1 MWNIYRLLNL
11 TNFKMQLF
19 HKMQLRKCN
28 NVFWGTNLYNKCLC
42 HWGKGP
48 FPSPHFSGKK
58 MVFKKCERGLFCFVF
73 SDVHVPKKRRKN
85 EEKRKNEELLRWAY
99 AFSRKKITSSD
110 YGKKNGKI
118 FFGFYWLLVYF
129 FVIKPHSSLYN
140 HLYVHFRIFTVFYVN
155 RSYNTG
161 LSFSS
166 SFRNFSFLP
175 RSLRHVFVFS
185 LSLRRSFGL
194 FSFPRI
200 SSDFLAQTRK
210 SDGIRKNNVSKFLAR
225 VLVSTVVHF
234 CFGQGSICFFQKTVA
249 HRIILHQLLS
259 ATLGRWGVCRLAM
272 VQTQDSAP

>member
-1 MWNIYRLLNL
+1 
-11 TNFKMQLF
+11 
-19 HKMQLRKCN
+19 
-28 NVFWGTNLYNKCLC
+28 
-42 HWGKGP
+42 
-48 FPSPHFSGKK
+48 

-73 SDVHVPKKRRKN
+73 SDVYVPKKRRKN

-99 AFSRKKITSSD
+99 AFSRKKLTSSD

-185 LSLRRSFGL
+185 LSLRSEFRIIFVPSYFIGFSRSDEEIRWNPKKQCLQISRSGPRVHCRSFL
-194 FSFPRI
+194 FWPRFNMFFSKNSCTSNNT
-200 SSDFLAQTRK
+200 SSVA
-210 SDGIRKNNVSKFLAR
+210 
-225 VLVSTVVHF
+225 F
-234 CFGQGSICFFQKTVA
+234 CHSWQVRC
-249 HRIILHQLLS
+249 LS
-259 ATLGRWGVCRLAM
+259 VGNGTDTG
-272 VQTQDSAP
+272 